1 MPRVLM
7 IFSVWQQITSTRDMI
22 PPSDITA
29 NIIHKALIRRNMH
42 LLNFSVGKEGGI
54 ERGN

>member
-1 MPRVLM
+1 M

-22 PPSDITA
+22 PPNDITA